1 MKVCSLSALDSL
13 LLIYASLTSLL
24 NQADTIHHANL
35 VLKTLFRNKHHVGER
50 RQQNCQH
57 LYVTRLDDD
66 FELNAVK
73 EFAKKHR
80 KT

>member
-24 NQADTIHHANL
+24 QQADTIHHANL

-57 LYVTRLDDD
+57 LYDD